1 MSEVEEEIIKTEI
14 KEYVLG
20 GGGKYSEWCVG
31 IASDV
36 RKRLFGDYRVSEKS
50 DGWIYHMASSI
61 DIARKI
67 ELYFIYLGAKTN
79 PAVVNEDTRIYLYKM
94 S

>member
-1 MSEVEEEIIKTEI
+1 MSEVEEEAIKTEI

-20 GGGKYSEWCVG
+20 CRTINPTITFFTYTVISKKSL
-31 IASDV
+31 SDISCNTNT
-36 RKRLFGDYRVSEKS
+36 LFRIFSTP
-50 DGWIYHMASSI
+50 SSI

-67 ELYFIYLGAKTN
+67 ELYFIDLGVKTD
-79 PAVVNEDTRIYLYKM
+79 PTVVNEDTRIYLYKM